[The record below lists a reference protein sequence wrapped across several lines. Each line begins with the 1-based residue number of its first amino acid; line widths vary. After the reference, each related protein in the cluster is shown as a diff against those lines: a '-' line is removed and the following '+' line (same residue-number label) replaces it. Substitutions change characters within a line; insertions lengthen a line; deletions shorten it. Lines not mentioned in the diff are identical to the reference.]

1 MAASSGGSIR
11 EEYKMIGFF
20 IFAFVLVLAFCTWFP
35 DYVWLLK
42 PIVVVVGVIWLII
55 KIIGLW
61 RR

>member
-1 MAASSGGSIR
+1 MAASSGGLIR
-11 EEYKMIGFF
+11 DEYKMIGFF

-35 DYVWLLK
+35 DYVGLLE
-42 PIVVVVGVIWLII
+42 PIVVAVGAIWLII

>member
-11 EEYKMIGFF
+11 EGYKMIGFF
-20 IFAFVLVLAFCTWFP
+20 IFAFVLILAFCTWFP
-35 DYVWLLK
+35 DYVGLLE
-42 PIVVVVGVIWLII
+42 PIVVAVGVIWLII

>member
-1 MAASSGGSIR
+1 
-11 EEYKMIGFF
+11 MIGFF